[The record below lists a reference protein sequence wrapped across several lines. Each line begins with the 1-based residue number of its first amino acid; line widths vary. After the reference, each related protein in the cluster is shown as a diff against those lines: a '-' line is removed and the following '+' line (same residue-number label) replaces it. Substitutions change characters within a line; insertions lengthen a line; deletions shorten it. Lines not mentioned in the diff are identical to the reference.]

1 MGSSLSEVH
10 VYPGCVNPTHHLKL
24 EDVSGRVAGFIL
36 CDNRGNPDGR
46 AMPMGSMPRSPIQIT
61 QSNSDRS
68 DMELPYK
75 NEIQTSWTGGRG
87 KDAFSDDR
95 TRFLDSF
102 RMDTLGEFP
111 MCGPKETMQLGVGVE
126 QYNIDLK
133 TDVYGY
139 LGLTSSTGYY
149 AFRIKI
155 DSPGTITQ
163 ISMMVGKNETGSD
176 QTFKYAFEVVDRG
189 EPIATVPS
197 GTSVSR
203 VATVGQSSSDSTLA
217 LSANMAVE
225 ANKDLIIIFGAAS
238 GDVDIMYSA
247 TDGKFLATE
256 VLDLIATEDGRPLV
270 WGDNYSE
277 VAVYNASWS
286 THIMYA
292 TLYGELVYGGNS
304 YIKLF
309 EYKHAMY
316 AIVNDPNEVSPP
328 KLFMNGLR
336 GVMQSNAANLSRSIL
351 DQPSAEQ
358 LTPEAIGKT
367 IFIYN
372 GAGENERQ
380 PYRKIANI
388 NFGGAVTV
396 DTPWN
401 IAQDSTTEYVI
412 VGMNKWVELTG
423 HGLTFPVTDIC
434 VVGEYAVFAQ
444 GTKAPIRLMYSR
456 RNSSGDWTTSYANHV
471 SNNWKESDNTD
482 TAAIYADLLKV
493 GYMESGE
500 MVVWRA
506 RVDDSK
512 VDYSYLEGKWV
523 GTNQDQTM
531 FYFDINRNARLDTK
545 MLLVRTQQDL
555 AIENDKDE
563 PDKGYVLSYER
574 QIADYQHM
582 INPTDTGSFGGEPP
596 DDNPSVTLPVKYKF
610 LPYYITCGNTRANI
624 TNMTMAGYPQRPYV
638 AKEDGIGSIWD
649 GVYSEIAIPELK
661 WLMSEKNGAALVQ
674 HDVYLYFSMGG
685 GMIERYYEQRLD
697 DVGPTKDEGLP
708 KNRQGEISCLVP
720 YPGRLYAAINA
731 GLNGYSSVLCYNG
744 LGWHEI
750 YRSNFIGKMITD
762 LRIQAT
768 PGNEV
773 ADLMYISEGTGI
785 YTIPIA
791 VNPMKQYDYKYFGY
805 AEQGDKPHIITG
817 WFDFGY
823 REINKYFHSVVIT
836 SDCTNDS
843 TPTGFE
849 YYYHLFYQV
858 DDDKNWVQAGSAG
871 AQQTIEFMLTKDNS
885 LFGKRI
891 RFKIVMF
898 SNSGYTNSPRLLALV
913 AKGIVR
919 LPVKRSWNIS
929 FLLEPME
936 DLNKKPLLDDKDDF
950 YNRLV
955 EWSSGEKHATPLLMR
970 SKNVL
975 YDNINVMID
984 PPSIKPYQT
993 VNRFNDAGGQEE
1005 HKHIGSF
1012 TLIEV

>member
-1 MGSSLSEVH
+1 MNSSLSDVH

-24 EDVSGRVAGFIL
+24 EDVSGRMAGFIL
-36 CDNRGNPDGR
+36 CDNKGNPDGR

-61 QSNSDRS
+61 QSSSDRS

-75 NEIQTSWTGGRG
+75 NEIQISWTGGRG

-111 MCGPKETMQLGVGVE
+111 MCGPKETLQTGVGVE

-139 LGLTSSTGYY
+139 LGLTTSTGYY

-155 DSPGTITQ
+155 DNPGTITQ
-163 ISMMVGKNETGSD
+163 ISMSVGKNETGSR

-189 EPIATVPS
+189 DAITTVPS
-197 GTSVSR
+197 GG
-203 VATVGQSSSDSTLA
+203 TVTKEAAVEQSSSDSTLT
-217 LSANMAVE
+217 LPANISVE
-225 ANKDLIIIFGAAS
+225 ADKDLIIIFGDAS
-238 GDVDIMYSA
+238 GDIDIMYSA
-247 TDGKFLATE
+247 TGGKFLATE
-256 VLDLIATEDGRPLV
+256 GLALIATEDGRPLV
-270 WGDNYSE
+270 WGDSYSE
-277 VAVYNASWS
+277 IAAYDATWG
-286 THIMYA
+286 THVMYA

-316 AIVNDPNEVSPP
+316 AVVNDPNEVSAP
-328 KLFMNGLR
+328 KLFLNGLR
-336 GVMQSNAANLSRSIL
+336 GVMESNAANLNVSYL
-351 DQPSAEQ
+351 DQAVVPADV
-358 LTPEAIGKT
+358 IGKT
-367 IFIYN
+367 LFIYN

-380 PYRKIANI
+380 PYRKIVAASAD
-388 NFGGAVTV
+388 GMLTV
-396 DTPWN
+396 DTPWD
-401 IAQDSTTEYVI
+401 IAQDDSTEWVI
-412 VGMNKWVELTG
+412 VGMSKWTELAD
-423 HGLTFPVTDIC
+423 HGLTKPVTDIC

-444 GTKAPIRLMYSR
+444 GTKAPIRLMYAYHNEDDNIWDTVYS
-456 RNSSGDWTTSYANHV
+456 DHA
-471 SNNWKESDNTD
+471 SNNWEESDNTD
-482 TAAIYADLLKV
+482 TSAIYADLLKV

-506 RVDDSK
+506 RVDDSQ
-512 VDYSYLEGKWV
+512 VDYSYLEGKWDD
-523 GTNQDQTM
+523 GEQEQSL
-531 FYFDINRNARLDTK
+531 FYFDINRNTRLDAK
-545 MLLVRTQQDL
+545 MLLARTQQDL
-555 AIENDKDE
+555 AVENAKSD
-563 PDKGYVLSYER
+563 PDKGYILSYNR

-582 INPTDTGSFGGEPP
+582 INPTATADFGGEPP
-596 DDNPSVTLPVKYKF
+596 DGNPSVPLPVKYKF

-624 TNMTMAGYPQRPYV
+624 TNMVMAGYPQRPYV
-638 AKEDGIGSIWD
+638 AKEDGIGSVWD
-649 GVYSEIAIPELK
+649 GVYSEIAVPELK
-661 WLMSEKNGAALVQ
+661 WLMSEKNGAAMVQ
-674 HDVYLYFSMGG
+674 HDVYVYFSMGG

-697 DVGPTKDEGLP
+697 DIGPTKDEGLP

-720 YPGRLYAAINA
+720 YPGRLYAAVNA
-731 GLNGYSSVLCYNG
+731 GMKGYSSVLCYNG

-768 PGNEV
+768 PGNDV
-773 ADLMYISEGTGI
+773 ADLMFISEGTGI

-791 VNPMKQYDYKYFGY
+791 VNPMKQYDYQYFGY
-805 AEQGDKPHIITG
+805 AEQGDKPHIITS

-849 YYYHLFYQV
+849 YYYHLYYQV

-871 AQQTIEFMLTKDNS
+871 AQPTIEFALTDDHS

-913 AKGIVR
+913 AKGVVR

-936 DLNKKPLLDDKDDF
+936 DLNKRPLLDDKDDF

-955 EWSSGEKHATPLLMR
+955 EWTSGDKHATPLLMR

-984 PPSIKPYQT
+984 PPSIKPYQS
-993 VNRFNDAGGQEE
+993 VNKFNDLGGQEE
-1005 HKHIGSF
+1005 YKHIGSF